1 MAKKLI
7 IVESP
12 GKIKTIKSFLSSEY
26 VVMASIGHVRILDKT
41 GKYNLGVDLENN
53 FTPTYANDP
62 DKKEVIKN
70 LKAAVKGADH
80 VYLAMDNDLEG
91 EAIAWHLQEVLKV
104 SDSKLSR
111 IVFNEITK
119 KAVEEGIKNARS
131 IDEKKVEAQE
141 TRRII
146 DRIVGFRLS
155 SLTFSK
161 LKAKSAGRV
170 QSSALK
176 ILAEREN
183 EIKAFVPKEYFE
195 LYLDFEKNKGA
206 YTAKYRGT
214 DKKVKATFDTKA
226 EVDKI
231 ITECKT
237 GQYEVKEIN
246 AKDIEVQPKPPYTT
260 STFQQE
266 VSAKLNYGSK
276 KAMQIAQSLYEG
288 ISIDG
293 KHQGLIT
300 YMRTDSTR
308 LSDDFIAEAKTTI
321 EKQYGKNYYSG
332 TVAAPK
338 KSKTEN
344 VQDAHEGIHPT
355 HLELTPE
362 KVAGFLDPQEL
373 KVYTL
378 IYNRSLAALMKPA
391 KLKETEV
398 IISNNKHNFRIAGKE
413 IIFDGYMKAYDEFT
427 EDTTDEDKKILPSFK
442 VGEKIN
448 DKKLRSERK
457 ETTPPGRYTESSLV
471 KQMEKL
477 GIGRPSTYAGTIE
490 TLKSRDYIEMSN
502 KSIVVTEI
510 GLKVSKMLDEFFADF
525 INTTYTADMEQK
537 LDEIAEG
544 KAEKLKQLKDFYELF
559 APLVTKA
566 GKDFK
571 SERGEAVPAGKKC
584 PKCGSD
590 MVIRKGKFG
599 DFAACSKYPKC
610 KHTEKIGG
618 GEEQPKAPVVK
629 TGHKCPV
636 CKKGELVERVAKKSG
651 SKFYACNA
659 FPKCKTTF
667 SEDQF
672 NIQFPP
678 KE

>member
-1 MAKKLI
+1 MAKLI

-12 GKIKTIKSFLSSEY
+12 GKIKTIKSFLSSDY
-26 VVMASIGHVRILDKT
+26 VVMASIGHVRVLDKT
-41 GKYNLGVDLENN
+41 GKYNLGVDLEND

-62 DKKEVIKN
+62 AKKDVIKN
-70 LKAAVKGADH
+70 LKAAVKNADH

-104 SDSKLSR
+104 AKGKVSR

-119 KAVEEGIKNARS
+119 KAVEEALKNARD
-131 IDEKKVEAQE
+131 IDDNKVEAQE

-161 LKAKSAGRV
+161 LRAKSAGRV

-176 ILAEREN
+176 ILADREK

-195 LYLDFEKNKGA
+195 IFLDFEKNKGK

-226 EVDKI
+226 EVDKVVS
-231 ITECKT
+231 ECKT
-237 GQYEVKEIN
+237 GEYKVKEIN
-246 AKDIEVQPKPPYTT
+246 SKDVEVQPKPPYTT

-266 VSAKLNYGSK
+266 ISAKLNYGSK

-288 ISIDG
+288 VDVEG
-293 KHQGLIT
+293 KHYGLIT

-308 LSDDFIAEAKTTI
+308 LSDDFIVDAKKTI
-321 EKQYGKNYYSG
+321 ESAYGKNYYSG
-332 TVAAPK
+332 NVAAPK

-355 HLELTPE
+355 HLEFTPE
-362 KVAGFLDPQEL
+362 KLAGFLDPQEL

-398 IISNNKHNFRIAGKE
+398 IINNGNHNFRIAGKE
-413 IIFDGYMKAYDEFT
+413 VIFDGYLKAYDEFV
-427 EDTTDEDKKILPSFK
+427 EDSEDEDKKILPSFK

-448 DKKLRSERK
+448 DKKIRTERK

-477 GIGRPSTYAGTIE
+477 GIGRPSTYAATIE
-490 TLKSRDYIEMSN
+490 TLKAREYIELSN
-502 KSIVVTEI
+502 KSIVVTDKGI
-510 GLKVSKMLDEFFADF
+510 KVVAMLDEFFSDF
-525 INTTYTADMEQK
+525 INTTYTANMELK

-544 KAEKLKQLKDFYELF
+544 KGDKLKELKEFYKLF
-559 APLVTKA
+559 APLVSKA
-566 GKDFK
+566 GKEFIVEK
-571 SERGEAVPAGKKC
+571 QEVVSAGKKC

-629 TGHKCPV
+629 TGHTCPV
-636 CKKGELVERVAKKSG
+636 CKKGELVERVAKKTG

-672 NIQFPP
+672 NLQFKP